1 MKVSFFFG
9 WGFADW
15 PAAIPP
21 LDPSGVWGCHVGF
34 LSRHILELVMFS
46 YSLIL
51 LHVFPIN
58 GKKRICVHFLFEDS
72 FRVLKINKAKKVRAW
87 QRWRREPANVFELP
101 SFALP
106 SSLLLPP
113 LYSDLREGGCGG
125 GGSTGGAGHS
135 PVHVCRIV
143 RFHAL
148 FSIIDKLS
156 VSSKIRHLF
165 YNRVSLSLAPSARR
179 INAFTSNTWADF
191 DWVEA
196 LAVIC
201 ARLAEQCAGACVRG
215 TAS

>member
-1 MKVSFFFG
+1 M
-9 WGFADW
+9 
-15 PAAIPP
+15 
-21 LDPSGVWGCHVGF
+21 GCHVGF

-58 GKKRICVHFLFEDS
+58 GKKRICVHFLFEES

-113 LYSDLREGGCGG
+113 LYSDLREGRCGG

-191 DWVEA
+191 D
-196 LAVIC
+196 
-201 ARLAEQCAGACVRG
+201 
-215 TAS
+215 